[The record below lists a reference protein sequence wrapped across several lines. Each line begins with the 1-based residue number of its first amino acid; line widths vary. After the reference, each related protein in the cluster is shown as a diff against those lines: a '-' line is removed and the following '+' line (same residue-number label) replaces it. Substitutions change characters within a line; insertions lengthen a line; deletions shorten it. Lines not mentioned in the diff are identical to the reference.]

1 MIPRE
6 IRVQHVRL
14 VPHPQKPLNF
24 ARGVNKGRAD
34 LTQGRNSRIF
44 PVESFETL
52 IETVYLDFPFKGPFL
67 SLSWHCLFSVGAHGN
82 PENIQTLVQPRG
94 SPPDRPERRDRSRVP
109 GLEPQVPSPP
119 CHLLRG
125 PGKTSF
131 LTGTRAVFFTRVPVQ
146 LILRGT
152 TE

>member
-1 MIPRE
+1 M
-6 IRVQHVRL
+6 
-14 VPHPQKPLNF
+14 
-24 ARGVNKGRAD
+24 
-34 LTQGRNSRIF
+34 TQGRNSRIF

-67 SLSWHCLFSVGAHGN
+67 SLSWHCLFSVGADGN

-146 LILRGT
+146 LICEEPLNKVCKSSVQTVRGDADVKSFGSRRG
-152 TE
+152 